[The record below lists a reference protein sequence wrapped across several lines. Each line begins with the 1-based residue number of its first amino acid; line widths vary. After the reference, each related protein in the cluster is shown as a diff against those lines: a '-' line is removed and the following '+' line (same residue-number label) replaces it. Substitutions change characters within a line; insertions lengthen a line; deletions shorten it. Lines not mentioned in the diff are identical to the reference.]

1 MMVAGSFG
9 LQQFSNLRLAFRKR
23 QKYVLYTRTYTPC
36 RYQYYKKQPVT
47 PEEMKKYGVNMK
59 KRQEVT
65 LETEYDKVKNVDIDN
80 WENKRGPRPWE
91 EEGQT
96 TAAKH

>member
-1 MMVAGSFG
+1 MMIGGSFG
-9 LQQFSNLRLAFRKR
+9 LQQFSNLR
-23 QKYVLYTRTYTPC
+23 
-36 RYQYYKKQPVT
+36 YQYAKKQPVS

-65 LETEYDKVKNVDIDN
+65 LETEYDKVKIIDIDH

-91 EEGQT
+91 EEELAAT
-96 TAAKH
+96 SAAKH